1 MKLREKLALKILE
14 KLLMMPKTK
23 ISDRAMNK
31 LIKLL
36 SENNELDLSLYKNF
50 LNENENR
57 ENKEGDNQ

>member
-1 MKLREKLALKILE
+1 MKFREKLALKILE

-36 SENNELDLSLYKNF
+36 SENNELNLSLYKNL
-50 LNENENR
+50 LNENNDNNEN
-57 ENKEGDNQ
+57 NEGGK

>member
-1 MKLREKLALKILE
+1 MKFREKLALKILE

-50 LNENENR
+50 LNENENK
-57 ENKEGDNQ
+57 ENKEGDKI